1 MCIEISK
8 LLNLFQKKALDINI
22 EEEEIKQRLKKLKVP
37 EPKVKT
43 GYLKYY
49 TNFVGS
55 ADKGA
60 VRNI

>member
-1 MCIEISK
+1 MKE
-8 LLNLFQKKALDINI
+8 
-22 EEEEIKQRLKKLKVP
+22 RLKKLKVP
-37 EPKVKT
+37 EPKVKA

-49 TNFVGS
+49 THFVGS